1 MSINLSPENEQYLD
15 KVVSMGL
22 FRVRNEA
29 LNKAVELLKRRESLI
44 RDVNL
49 GIEQL
54 ERGEGVPFDI
64 EEIKADF
71 HKRLH

>member
-1 MSINLSPENEQYLD
+1 MGTTLSPKNEQYID

-22 FRVRNEA
+22 FRDRNEA
-29 LNKAVELLKRRESLI
+29 LNKAVELLKRREALI

-54 ERGEGVPFDI
+54 ERSEGVPFDI
-64 EEIKADF
+64 EKIKADF
-71 HKRLH
+71 HNRLF